1 MAITLEDLDRL
12 AASGRVV
19 LLSSRKTEHEEVW
32 QRIAIT
38 CALDRGRY
46 PQVLISGC
54 RIRKDSTYHLWM
66 LEYLNPKGSMWLLS
80 KYTKSVKEAKAWVG
94 F

>member
-1 MAITLEDLDRL
+1 
-12 AASGRVV
+12 
-19 LLSSRKTEHEEVW
+19 
-32 QRIAIT
+32 
-38 CALDRGRY
+38 
-46 PQVLISGC
+46 
-54 RIRKDSTYHLWM
+54 M